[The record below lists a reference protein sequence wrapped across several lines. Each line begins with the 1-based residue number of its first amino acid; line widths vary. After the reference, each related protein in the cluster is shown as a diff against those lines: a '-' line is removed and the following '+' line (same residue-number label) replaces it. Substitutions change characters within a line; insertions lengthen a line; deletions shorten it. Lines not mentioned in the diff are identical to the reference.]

1 MRSLCVTRERLHIAT
16 KTQHSQKEIRFKK
29 KVRCIMHYIKVFRTE
44 AFMHLSRVLAVF
56 FL

>member
-1 MRSLCVTRERLHIAT
+1 MRSLCVATRERLHIAT
-16 KTQHSQKEIRFKK
+16 ETQHSQKEIIFKN
-29 KVRCIMHYIKVFRTE
+29 VYCMMHYIKVFHIE